1 MEWGHRRARQLLRR
15 LRTPGAIRDDDEVAA
30 LQRATGTTSL
40 RDAIRCIAERALGGY
55 PVLYATIVRRVD
67 VEGESCKIVMDELHL
82 SERSF
87 YRYRSAAIAAIET
100 EIASALQAPLAGAS
114 GRADL
119 DVLALYAKGRYLL
132 RHRTRPSLERAF
144 AYFER
149 ACKRDQRFAQAHAGI
164 ADVHV
169 LQGEYLIR
177 DPRAAF
183 ADAHAAL
190 RRAFEI
196 DAELPEALAARA
208 DLYVFESGDHGSA
221 RAMLVRALARAPD
234 CTSAHHVSA
243 WLALLEG
250 DGATTRAHVHAAL
263 ASEPDALDL
272 LTTLGIVECSDG
284 EVERGLAQLAEVLDL
299 DPGFSFAR
307 FELVRI
313 LAGLG
318 RYDAALSHLAVLT
331 TTEVRATYAVVLA
344 YAEAL
349 AGRPR
354 RALSALRLETPER
367 ERIAGSRYLHAL
379 LHLGLGDHGAALRHY
394 RAAVAAGEPLTAL
407 LLIDGFLRPLRDHDG
422 FAALLDEFR
431 SRPRRGVAS

>member
-15 LRTPGAIRDDDEVAA
+15 LRTPGTIRDDDEVIA
-30 LQRATGTTSL
+30 LQRATGTASL
-40 RDAIRCIAERALGGY
+40 REAIRCIAERALGAY
-55 PVLYATIVRRVD
+55 PALYATIVRRVD

-100 EIASALQAPLAGAS
+100 EITSALQAPFA

-119 DVLALYAKGRYLL
+119 DVLALYAKGRYLW
-132 RHRTRPSLERAF
+132 RHRTQTSLERAL

-149 ACKRDQRFAQAHAGI
+149 AFSRDHRFAQAHAGI

-183 ADAHAAL
+183 ADAHSAL
-190 RRAFEI
+190 GHAFAI
-196 DAELPEALAARA
+196 DPELPEALAARA
-208 DLYVFESGDHGSA
+208 DLYVFESGDHESA
-221 RAMLVRALARAPD
+221 RAMLLRALARDPE

-250 DGATTRAHVHAAL
+250 DGTTTRAHVHAAL

-272 LTTLGIVECSDG
+272 LTTLGIAECVDG

-299 DPGFSFAR
+299 DPSFSFAR

-313 LAGLG
+313 LSGLG
-318 RYDAALSHLAVLT
+318 RYDAALSHLAVLL
-331 TTEVRATYAVVLA
+331 TTETRATYVVALA
-344 YAEAL
+344 YLEAL
-349 AGRPR
+349 AGRPN
-354 RALSALRLETPER
+354 RALRALRLETPER
-367 ERIAGSRYLHAL
+367 ERIADSRYLHAL
-379 LHLGLGDHGAALRHY
+379 LYLGLGDHGAALRHY
-394 RAAVAAGEPLTAL
+394 RRAVASHEPLTAL
-407 LLIDGFLRPLRDHDG
+407 LLIDGFLRPLREHEG
-422 FAALLDEFR
+422 FRALLDEFQTR
-431 SRPRRGVAS
+431 CGRGVAS